1 MINTR
6 NLTMVVYGNKNEQQ
20 ACLDIN
26 SRFNPCSSGSLL
38 LDITITDTTSRM
50 EGRCEMNCPKCGS
63 KMYLFSTIDD
73 NWKVYKCPKCKE
85 QTMRHKHGGKL
96 SQK

>member
-1 MINTR
+1 
-6 NLTMVVYGNKNEQQ
+6 
-20 ACLDIN
+20 
-26 SRFNPCSSGSLL
+26 
-38 LDITITDTTSRM
+38 
-50 EGRCEMNCPKCGS
+50 MNCPKCGF